1 MEGIFRRIFSKLYE
15 AKEEIC
21 LFISYV
27 YQMYVIESKP
37 TEYGNNRFIE
47 NTNKKARF
55 TTSIY
60 QIKMSKTNIFGVNK
74 MYT

>member
-1 MEGIFRRIFSKLYE
+1 MEGIFSRIFSKLYE
-15 AKEEIC
+15 AKKEIC

-55 TTSIY
+55 TISIY